1 MKTIKT
7 QKGKPRPADPPPT
20 MPKRKKA
27 SVAAR
32 EEDQKEDRS
41 SLSRMLG
48 TLRFFNRR
56 EPVLS
61 AEQIAERAGVPTSTA
76 YRYVKQLT
84 NVGLLVRWKGGFA
97 LGQRIIELD
106 LLIRECDP
114 VIIAAAKP
122 MQELSLQTGLDIL
135 LTKIYA
141 RSIMTVHI
149 ESTGK
154 SRVLNFGRG
163 RPLPLFKGSSSK
175 AIVAFL
181 PAARLRRMFDE
192 NQANDPGSAKQGWSD
207 FYASMT
213 RIRKLG
219 YSLTKGEL
227 NSGIEGISAPI
238 FANGRDVV
246 GSLTLIGD
254 VDRMG
259 LLREDAVVERL
270 RKTVS
275 IISAALR

>member
-1 MKTIKT
+1 
-7 QKGKPRPADPPPT
+7 
-20 MPKRKKA
+20 
-27 SVAAR
+27 
-32 EEDQKEDRS
+32 
-41 SLSRMLG
+41 
-48 TLRFFNRR
+48 
-56 EPVLS
+56 
-61 AEQIAERAGVPTSTA
+61 
-76 YRYVKQLT
+76 
-84 NVGLLVRWKGGFA
+84 
-97 LGQRIIELD
+97 
-106 LLIRECDP
+106 
-114 VIIAAAKP
+114 
-122 MQELSLQTGLDIL
+122 
-135 LTKIYA
+135 
-141 RSIMTVHI
+141 
-149 ESTGK
+149 
-154 SRVLNFGRG
+154 
-163 RPLPLFKGSSSK
+163 
-175 AIVAFL
+175 
-181 PAARLRRMFDE
+181 MFDE